1 MAKTVLGA
9 RNSGPTIARYDIT
22 VAVTCLLR
30 PPQPENVSA
39 PYYVM
44 AFHTEQQHRK
54 KKRKIMDFTFR
65 YFHTALVWK
74 LMLEQTN

>member
-54 KKRKIMDFTFR
+54 KKE
-65 YFHTALVWK
+65 K
-74 LMLEQTN
+74 LWILRSDISIQLLYGN